1 MQSNDQPLVGTS
13 ERLFRTGLSYR
24 FRVTNSWFGFLC
36 LVPALLVLGA
46 VVAVPLGRTI
56 LISFQYYS
64 LLDLAGSGRFVGLS
78 NFLRVLGDS
87 AFWTSVYR
95 TATFVFFSLAG
106 QFVIGFFLALLLN
119 QQIRG
124 RSWIR
129 GAFLLP
135 WILPSAETTLLW
147 MWMAN
152 PQYGIVN
159 WILQRLG
166 LIGSFQNWFA
176 DPALAMPAIVAAVI
190 WRGFPFHMLTL
201 LAGLQT
207 IPVDVIEASKIDGAG
222 TIQRFRY
229 ITLAHM
235 RYVILAT
242 LLISMIWLNQHFI
255 TVWVLTAGG
264 PGDATETLAVHVYR
278 AAFESWDLGTASA
291 MGLFW
296 LLAMMVI
303 AGLSIYSTTRRY
315 EST

>member
-1 MQSNDQPLVGTS
+1 MQSSGQPLVGTS
-13 ERLFRTGLSYR
+13 EKPLRSGLSYR
-24 FRVTNSWFGFLC
+24 FRISNRWFGFLC
-36 LVPALLVLGA
+36 LAPALLLLGA

-56 LISFQYYS
+56 LTSFQYYT
-64 LLDLAGSGRFVGLS
+64 LLDLAGSGRFVGLR
-78 NFLRVLGDS
+78 NFQTVLADS

-95 TATFVFFSLAG
+95 TATFVFFALAG
-106 QFVIGFFLALLLN
+106 QFTIGFSLALLLN
-119 QQIRG
+119 QRIRG

-159 WILQRLG
+159 WVLQRLG
-166 LIGSFQNWFA
+166 LIGNFQNWFA
-176 DPALAMPAIVAAVI
+176 DPALAMPALVAAVI
-190 WRGFPFHMLTL
+190 WRGFPFHMLAL

-207 IPVDVIEASKIDGAG
+207 IPVDVIEAAKIDGAG
-222 TIQRFRY
+222 AVQRFRH

-242 LLISMIWLNQHFI
+242 LLISMIWLSQHFI

-278 AAFESWDLGTASA
+278 AAFESWDLGIASA
-291 MGLFW
+291 MGLVW
-296 LLAMMVI
+296 LAFMMVI
-303 AGLSIYSTTRRY
+303 AGFASYFTTRKY
-315 EST
+315 ETR